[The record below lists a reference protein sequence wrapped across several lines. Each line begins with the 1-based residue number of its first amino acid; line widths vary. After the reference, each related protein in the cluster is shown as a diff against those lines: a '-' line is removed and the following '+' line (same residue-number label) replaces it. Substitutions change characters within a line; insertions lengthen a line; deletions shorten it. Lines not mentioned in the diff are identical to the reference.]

1 MDVQECANRCDGGC
15 CEMCSKA
22 LIIGGAGNMGQWFA
36 RTLKRQDYAVSIADI
51 DPQAQEVASELGI
64 GFVKD
69 EDVPKA
75 VVDFDIVLISV
86 PINVTEEVISKV
98 APHMRPGSL
107 LMDVTSVKKG
117 PMKAMRKAP
126 KGVEIIGTHPM
137 FGPTMS
143 EPLGQTVILVA
154 VEGRCENWL
163 PKIVALFED
172 EGAHVEFL
180 SAEEHDQ
187 MMAVVQG
194 LTHFAYIAV
203 GATMDAL
210 EFDLNKSR
218 RFMSPV
224 YEVMV
229 DFVGRILA
237 QNPHLYAMIQASPD
251 VKKVHDAFITQCLEL
266 SKSAEFGET
275 EKFVRL
281 MRNAASHFGDTESAL
296 RRSDKLVNAK
306 ITELETLANSIGE
319 ERGLRHIY
327 SGVVHVGIVRKVT
340 HQEVLLEKGGK
351 RTELKIENVS
361 LLSADELLQWKMD
374 NLVHHRR
381 DISVALSES
390 VKPDIIAGI
399 LGGVDGVIS
408 VDQIDTYGI
417 KKGHVS
423 LTYRITIR
431 GDKDPNE
438 VQHKVE
444 ELLKGIGGEIR

>member
-1 MDVQECANRCDGGC
+1 MDIEECTNRCDGGC
-15 CEMCSKA
+15 CEMCSKV

-36 RTLKRQDYAVSIADI
+36 RSLKRQNYAISIADI
-51 DPQAQEVASELGI
+51 DSHAQEVARELGI
-64 GFVKD
+64 GFV
-69 EDVPKA
+69 EDVIPA
-75 VVDFDIVLISV
+75 VGDFDIVLISV
-86 PINVTEEVISKV
+86 PINVTEEVIGKV

-117 PMKAMRKAP
+117 PMKAMGAVP
-126 KGVEIIGTHPM
+126 KGVETIGTHPM
-137 FGPTMS
+137 FGPTVS
-143 EPLGQTVILVA
+143 EPLGQTVILVT
-154 VEGRCENWL
+154 VDGRCENWL
-163 PKIVALFED
+163 PKIVALFENS
-172 EGAHVEFL
+172 GAHVEFL

-187 MMAVVQG
+187 MMSVVQG
-194 LTHFAYIAV
+194 LTHFAYIAI
-203 GATMDAL
+203 GATIEAL
-210 EFDLNKSR
+210 EFDLSKSR

-224 YEVMV
+224 YEIMV

-237 QNPHLYAMIQASPD
+237 QNPHLYAMIQAFPD
-251 VKKVHDAFITQCLEL
+251 VKRVHNTFITQCLEL
-266 SKSAEFGET
+266 SGSAESGET

-306 ITELETLANSIGE
+306 IAELEILAKSIGE

-327 SGVVHVGIVRKVT
+327 SDVVHVGIVRKVT
-340 HQEVLLEKGGK
+340 HQEVLLEREGK

-361 LLSADELLQWKMD
+361 LLSADELLQWKIG

-381 DISVALSES
+381 DISVALLDC
-390 VKPDIIAGI
+390 VKPEIIAGI
-399 LGGVDGVIS
+399 LGGVDGIIS
-408 VDQIDTYGI
+408 VKQIDTYGI

-423 LTYRITIR
+423 LTYRIKII

-444 ELLKGIGGEIR
+444 ELLEGIGGEIR

>member
-1 MDVQECANRCDGGC
+1 
-15 CEMCSKA
+15 MCSKV

-36 RTLKRQDYAVSIADI
+36 RAFKKKSYAVSIVDI
-51 DPQAQEVASELGI
+51 DPHAPEVARELGI

-69 EDVPKA
+69 EDVTKA
-75 VVDFDIVLISV
+75 VGDFDVVLISV
-86 PINVTEEVISKV
+86 PINVTEEVIDKV
-98 APHMRPGSL
+98 APHMLPDSL

-117 PMKAMRKAP
+117 PIKAMRKAP
-126 KGVEIIGTHPM
+126 KGVELIGTHPM
-137 FGPTMS
+137 FGPTVS
-143 EPLGQTVILVA
+143 EPIGQTVILVT

-163 PKIVALFED
+163 PKIVAFFES
-172 EGAHVEFL
+172 GRAHVEFL
-180 SAEEHDQ
+180 SAEEHDR
-187 MMAVVQG
+187 MMAVIQG

-210 EFDLNKSR
+210 EFDLSESR

-224 YEVMV
+224 YEIMV

-251 VKKVHDAFITQCLEL
+251 VERVRNAFVGQCLEL
-266 SKSAEFGET
+266 SKSAELGES

-281 MRNAASHFGDTESAL
+281 MRDAASHFGDTESAL

-306 ITELETLANSIGE
+306 ITELEVLANSIRE
-319 ERGLRHIY
+319 EKGLRHIY

-340 HQEVLLEKGGK
+340 PQEVLLERGEK

-361 LLSADELLQWKMD
+361 LLSADELLQWKID
-374 NLVHHRR
+374 NLVHHSR
-381 DISVALSES
+381 DISVALLES
-390 VKPDIIAGI
+390 VKPDVIAGI
-399 LGGVDGVIS
+399 IEGVEGIIS
-408 VDQIDTYGI
+408 VKQIDTYRI
-417 KKGHVS
+417 KKGYVS
-423 LTYRITIR
+423 LTYRIKII

-444 ELLKGIGGEIR
+444 KVLEGIGGEIR

>member
-1 MDVQECANRCDGGC
+1 MR
-15 CEMCSKA
+15 SKV
-22 LIIGGAGNMGQWFA
+22 LIIGGAGDMGQWFA
-36 RTLKRQDYAVSIADI
+36 RALKRRDYAVSIADI
-51 DPQAQEVASELGI
+51 DPQAQEVARELGI
-64 GFVKD
+64 GFV
-69 EDVPKA
+69 EDVTKA

-86 PINVTEEVISKV
+86 PINVTEEVIGKV

-107 LMDVTSVKKG
+107 LMDITSVKKG
-117 PMKAMRKAP
+117 PMGAMRKAP

-137 FGPTMS
+137 FGPTVS
-143 EPLGQTVILVA
+143 EPLGQTVILVT
-154 VEGRCENWL
+154 VDGLCENWL

-172 EGAHVEFL
+172 KGAHVEFL

-187 MMAVVQG
+187 MMAVIQG

-210 EFDLNKSR
+210 EFDLSKSR

-251 VKKVHDAFITQCLEL
+251 VKKVHDTFIKQCLEL

-306 ITELETLANSIGE
+306 ITELETLVQSIGE
-319 ERGLRHIY
+319 ERGFRHIY

-340 HQEVLLEKGGK
+340 PQEVLLEKGGK

-361 LLSADELLQWKMD
+361 LLSADELLQWKID
-374 NLVHHRR
+374 NLVPHRR
-381 DISVALSES
+381 DISVALLES

-399 LGGVDGVIS
+399 LDGVDGILS
-408 VDQIDTYGI
+408 VDQIDTYEI

-423 LTYRITIR
+423 LTYRIEIR
-431 GDKDPNE
+431 GDKDPSE

-444 ELLKGIGGEIR
+444 ELLEGIGGEIR

>member
-1 MDVQECANRCDGGC
+1 
-15 CEMCSKA
+15 MCSKV
-22 LIIGGAGNMGQWFA
+22 LIIGGAGDMGQWFA
-36 RTLKRQDYAVSIADI
+36 RALKRRDYAVSIADI
-51 DPQAQEVASELGI
+51 DPQAQEVAGELGI
-64 GFVKD
+64 GFV
-69 EDVPKA
+69 EDVTKA

-86 PINVTEEVISKV
+86 PINVTEEVIGKV

-137 FGPTMS
+137 FGPTVS
-143 EPLGQTVILVA
+143 EPLGQTVILVT

-172 EGAHVEFL
+172 NGAHVEFL

-187 MMAVVQG
+187 MMAVIQG

-210 EFDLNKSR
+210 EFDLSKSR

-306 ITELETLANSIGE
+306 ITELEMLVKSIGE

-340 HQEVLLEKGGK
+340 PQEVLLEREGK

-381 DISVALSES
+381 DISVALLES

-399 LGGVDGVIS
+399 LDGVDGVIS

-431 GDKDPNE
+431 GDKDPSE

-444 ELLKGIGGEIR
+444 ELLEGIGGEIR

>member
-1 MDVQECANRCDGGC
+1 
-15 CEMCSKA
+15 MCPKV

-36 RTLKRQDYAVSIADI
+36 RSLKRQNYAISIADT
-51 DPQAQEVASELGI
+51 DPHAQEVARELGT
-64 GFVKD
+64 GFV
-69 EDVPKA
+69 EDVTKK
-75 VVDFDIVLISV
+75 VVNFDIVLISV
-86 PINVTEEVISKV
+86 PINVTEEVIGKV

-126 KGVEIIGTHPM
+126 KGVELIGTHPM
-137 FGPTMS
+137 FGPTVS
-143 EPLGQTVILVA
+143 EPLGQTVILVK

-172 EGAHVEFL
+172 NGAHVEFL

-187 MMAVVQG
+187 MMAVIQG

-224 YEVMV
+224 YEIMV

-266 SKSAEFGET
+266 SESAESGEN

-306 ITELETLANSIGE
+306 ISELEILANSIGE

-327 SGVVHVGIVRKVT
+327 SGVVHIGIVRKVT
-340 HQEVLLEKGGK
+340 PQEVLLEREGK

-361 LLSADELLQWKMD
+361 LLSAGELLQWKID
-374 NLVHHRR
+374 NLMHHRR
-381 DISVALSES
+381 DISVALLDC
-390 VKPDIIAGI
+390 VKPEVIAGI
-399 LGGVDGVIS
+399 IEGVEGIIS
-408 VDQIDTYGI
+408 VKQVDTYGI

-423 LTYRITIR
+423 LTYRIKII

-444 ELLKGIGGEIR
+444 KVLEGIGGEIR